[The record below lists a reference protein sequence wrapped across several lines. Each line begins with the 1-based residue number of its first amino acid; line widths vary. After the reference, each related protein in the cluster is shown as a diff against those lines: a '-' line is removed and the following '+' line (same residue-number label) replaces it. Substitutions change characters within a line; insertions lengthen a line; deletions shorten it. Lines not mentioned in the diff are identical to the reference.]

1 MRIFTFFTVLL
12 MLTSLSFGQTSI
24 DVEDNIDF
32 KLALAYAFATPS
44 VDTLFL
50 VTSGGVYTTTDSVY
64 FEIKKPLIIMA
75 KPGLAEKPIFTHSD
89 GRPIEAADKQIEMFR
104 VYDDITFEGI
114 IFDGGHPQSHGLKHG
129 IRLGHGPAD
138 ELPRTFAKE
147 GLNIIIKNCDFRN
160 FYNDGDWENEA
171 EGHAIYFLRPGT
183 GEPTLKAGTVRI
195 ENCTFRDIGDEAI
208 RMTETEKYEI
218 ERVVDT
224 LIVRNCSFRN
234 ISSECI
240 RFYAD
245 IDTSTA
251 DAYVLLEHLTVDN
264 CATRMAYIKNNQF
277 TIFRDILISNSRL
290 PKLSRSDRGSY
301 IAEVQQRGSVISHVD
316 TLNIIYIPSRDD
328 TKGGLNGGKG
338 AEVDS
343 STIYS
348 FDPLYEDAA
357 NFNYTL
363 APNSPAYGKAYSGVA
378 LGDLRWA
385 DLTNSVDDFKGQ
397 DVPQVFELS
406 QNYPNP
412 FNPVTTIS
420 YSLSQP
426 GNITLVVYDISGK
439 RVVTLVESKQT
450 AGTYQVNW
458 QPAVQ
463 ASGVYFY
470 RLTIDNHSVVRK
482 MMLLR

>member
-1 MRIFTFFTVLL
+1 MRIFTFFTILM

-32 KLALAYAFATPS
+32 KLALSYAFATPS
-44 VDTLFL
+44 LDTLFL

-64 FEIKKPLIIMA
+64 FEIKKPLVIMA

-89 GRPIEAADKQIEMFR
+89 GRPIEAADKQIEMVR
-104 VYDDITFEGI
+104 LYDDITFEGI
-114 IFDGGHPQSHGLKHG
+114 IFDGGHEQSHGLKHG

-138 ELPRTFAKE
+138 ELPRSFAKE
-147 GLNIIIKNCDFRN
+147 GLNIIVKNCDFRN
-160 FYNDGDWENEA
+160 FYEDGDRDNEA
-171 EGHAIYFLRPGT
+171 EGHAFYFLRSNT
-183 GEPTLKAGTVRI
+183 GEPTLKAGTVLI

-208 RMTETEKYEI
+208 RMTETEKYETT
-218 ERVVDT
+218 RCVDS
-224 LIVRNCSFRN
+224 LMIRNTSFSN
-234 ISSECI
+234 ISAECI

-245 IDTSTA
+245 TDTSTE
-251 DAYVLLEHLTVDN
+251 DAYVLIEHLTVDN
-264 CATRMAYIKNNQF
+264 CATRMAFIKNNAG
-277 TIFRDILISNSRL
+277 TIFRDNLVTNSRL
-290 PKLSRSDRGSY
+290 PKQSRAERSDYVAQVQGVGSL
-301 IAEVQQRGSVISHVD
+301 ISHID
-316 TLNIIYIPSRDD
+316 TLNMVFAVPEPSSGRISS
-328 TKGGLNGGKG
+328 TKGGD
-338 AEVDS
+338 VDTT
-343 STIYS
+343 TIYA

-363 APNSPAYGKAYSGVA
+363 APSSPAYGKAYSGVA

-385 DLTNSVDDFKGQ
+385 DLTNSVGDFIDQ
-397 DVPQVFELS
+397 TVPQVFELS

-426 GNITLVVYDISGK
+426 GNVTLTVYDITGK
-439 RVVTLVESKQT
+439 TVEALVDSRQA

-458 QPAVQ
+458 KPAAQ

-470 RLTIDNHSVVRK
+470 RLTLENHSVVRK
-482 MMLLR
+482 MMFIR